1 MKNSVIITLF
11 ILLLQNIYCDKDGG
25 LMEGYLILVMLS
37 LIIGCYL
44 VCFLPYIIIDMINK
58 KNELIPPKLETHQ
71 IQTTE
76 TNPIN
81 ENEIDVKVK

>member
-1 MKNSVIITLF
+1 MKNSVILTLF
-11 ILLLQNIYCDKDGG
+11 ILLIQNIFCEGG
-25 LMEGYLILVMLS
+25 DLKEYAIILVMLA
-37 LIIGCYL
+37 LIIGFYL
-44 VCFLPYIIIDMINK
+44 ICFLPYIIIDMINK

-81 ENEIDVKVK
+81 ENEIDVKVNK